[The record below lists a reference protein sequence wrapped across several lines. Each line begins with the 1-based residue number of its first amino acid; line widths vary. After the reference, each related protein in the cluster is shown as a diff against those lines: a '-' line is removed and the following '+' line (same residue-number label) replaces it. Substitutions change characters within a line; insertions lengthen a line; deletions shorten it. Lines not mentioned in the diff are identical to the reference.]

1 MQSEATRKE
10 LYDLIMDPYTQRVLL
25 DLVLWL
31 FAQES
36 TTKDLS
42 KLVVSLLADEW
53 FREQGHDL
61 LVSVLVGVV

>member
-1 MQSEATRKE
+1 
-10 LYDLIMDPYTQRVLL
+10 MDPYTQRVLL